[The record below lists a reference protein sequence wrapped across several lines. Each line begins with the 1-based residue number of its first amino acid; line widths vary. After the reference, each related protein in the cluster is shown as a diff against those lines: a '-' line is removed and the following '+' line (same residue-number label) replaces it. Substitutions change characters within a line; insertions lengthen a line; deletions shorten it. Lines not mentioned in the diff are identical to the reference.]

1 MNLFIFCVLVRL
13 LLVYIAKTIKIENL
27 KYLGYVT
34 LLISIGFIYI
44 YITKSR
50 KRAIELNNKK
60 IWWNPLRPIHGIFY
74 LLFSIAAINSYNLW
88 YLLLLDV
95 MIGVIAYFIHYKI
108 ELL

>member
-60 IWWNPLRPIHGIFY
+60 IWWNPLRPIHGILY

>member
-27 KYLGYVT
+27 KYLGYGT
-34 LLISIGFIYI
+34 LIPAIGFIYI

-50 KRAIELNNKK
+50 KRGIEVGNKK
-60 IWWNPLRPIHGIFY
+60 IWWNPLRPIHGILY
-74 LLFSIAAINSYNLW
+74 LLFSIAAINGYNLW

-95 MIGVIAYFIHYKI
+95 IVGIVAYFIHYKI

>member
-60 IWWNPLRPIHGIFY
+60 IWWNALRPIHGILY